1 MRQTEYFEDGE
12 ISLGEYRKAWAE
24 LLAQRVGRGGGGRGR
39 GTQAGTQGTS
49 SNGIDPTH
57 RGFLGRLDANR
68 DGSISIAE
76 IAERVKA
83 AKMRMHRA
91 LHLSLRLA
99 PIDLNKDGWLDLSKV
114 DSTGNDELAFL
125 LGVAPETRL
134 ALGGLCGQ
142 LYGVSEEK
150 SLSIES
156 SMPAESNESQIDRC
170 AAPVHP
176 VGRAGGR
183 MRGRVMAI
191 DVFVIDAT
199 LPLLDGPVAA
209 ANPLQEE
216 SPGTKVDCR
225 RTTQLFC
232 GDSVKPRPRR
242 PDAASLTCPEGARP
256 PSPTC
261 GSACPNHQLHLPLSS
276 FLGGR

>member
-24 LLAQRVGRGGGGRGR
+24 LLAQRVRRGGGGRGR

-99 PIDLNKDGWLDLSKV
+99 PIDLNKGGWLDLSKV

-134 ALGGLCGQ
+134 ALGGALWTA
-142 LYGVSEEK
+142 LR
-150 SLSIES
+150 SLRREV
-156 SMPAESNESQIDRC
+156 
-170 AAPVHP
+170 PV
-176 VGRAGGR
+176 
-183 MRGRVMAI
+183 
-191 DVFVIDAT
+191 
-199 LPLLDGPVAA
+199 
-209 ANPLQEE
+209 N
-216 SPGTKVDCR
+216 
-225 RTTQLFC
+225 
-232 GDSVKPRPRR
+232 
-242 PDAASLTCPEGARP
+242 
-256 PSPTC
+256 
-261 GSACPNHQLHLPLSS
+261 
-276 FLGGR
+276 